1 MRTLAGRIAVGLSLL
16 GSFWLEPVV
25 LAQIAQPS
33 MTTPAATTN
42 KELPWKPVASPQG
55 LLPLGDYP
63 DKFKTFDQLA
73 KFEDTKKVV
82 EELLNATVRRL
93 PSPVLTKK
101 DLVYA
106 IHVVEFGDQVKTGDA
121 GKQGADVKIKSN
133 SWYLYHKNVSFD
145 EFTGQRIFGSR
156 NVVVLFL
163 HVNAK
168 GLLSNG
174 LEKQN
179 CDALTRTEATVSCT
193 AEEAKDNGPN
203 SAFLGAGTLV
213 DASNGL
219 KLRALGDGA
228 VVSAYADVHY
238 EAAVVKKV
246 PANIQNLLSILKLLG
261 IVSEG
266 AQPGLRRVVTDKV
279 IVWGSGTITDMTV
292 PSDVH
297 IAGYG
302 FAIDNPVPAGQRDSL
317 RLGAEAALDNEGRY
331 WWDASIGIPVH
342 KIKDVQYSSSEGT
355 VEAKQVDKQSAYAMF
370 NVMAWPVDIKNPKS
384 SLVPR
389 ALLGF
394 PLSSSPW
401 DRLFVGG
408 GIGIP
413 KLMLGNQFFAGVVF
427 NRVSKPQTLAP
438 GAAAS
443 PAELANDSRLQTEKK
458 LMIGI
463 NVPVKSV
470 LDKLLKQ

>member
-1 MRTLAGRIAVGLSLL
+1 MRTLAARNAIGLLLL
-16 GSFWLEPVV
+16 GTLCMEPVV
-25 LAQIAQPS
+25 LAQIAQPP
-33 MTTPAATTN
+33 TTPAATTN

-55 LLPLGDYP
+55 VLALEDPTRFETFGDR
-63 DKFKTFDQLA
+63 A

-82 EELLNATVRRL
+82 EELLNATVRKL
-93 PSPVLTKK
+93 ASPVLTKK

-106 IHVVEFGDQVKTGDA
+106 IHIVEFGDQVNTGDA
-121 GKQGADVKIKSN
+121 GKQSADVKVKSN

-168 GLLSNG
+168 GLLSNE
-174 LEKQN
+174 LKEQN
-179 CDALTRTEATVSCT
+179 CDALTRNSASVPCT
-193 AEEAKDNGPN
+193 AAEAKEKSTN
-203 SAFLGAGTLV
+203 SVFLGEGALI

-219 KLRALGDGA
+219 KLRPLGDGA
-228 VVSAYADVHY
+228 VVSSYADVQY

-246 PANIQNLLSILKLLG
+246 AANVQNLLSILKLLG
-261 IVSEG
+261 IVSEA
-266 AQPGLRRVVTDKV
+266 AQLGLRRVVTDNV

-297 IAGYG
+297 IAGFG

-389 ALLGF
+389 LLLGF

-401 DRLFVGG
+401 DSLFVGG
-408 GIGIP
+408 GVGIP
-413 KLMLGNQFFAGVVF
+413 KIMLGNQFFAGVVF
-427 NRVSKPQTLAP
+427 NRVSKPQTLAA